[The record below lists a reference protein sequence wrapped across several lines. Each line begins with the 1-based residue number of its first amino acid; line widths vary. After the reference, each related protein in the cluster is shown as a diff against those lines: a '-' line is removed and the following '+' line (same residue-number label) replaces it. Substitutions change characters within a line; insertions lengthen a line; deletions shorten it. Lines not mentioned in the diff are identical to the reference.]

1 MAMQSSAAAWT
12 AAASDSERTVPGPV
26 PVASVRPAPVLRP
39 VPGVVSRQGG
49 PGRPGGVTRPGGVG
63 GPGWSSGPGRPSHAG
78 PVGDAPRVGRRGPV
92 AARSVRGGCA
102 GSRSTAVRAPLRLT
116 ARGRR
121 AVVALV
127 LAAGLGIWA
136 LLGTVLAEGSDGLH
150 LAGDSSVV
158 VESGDTLW
166 SIASAVAGNDQDV
179 RVVVEQI
186 RQINGLGSG
195 DLMPGQVLQLP

>member
-12 AAASDSERTVPGPV
+12 VAASDPERTVAGPV
-26 PVASVRPAPVLRP
+26 PVAAVRPAPVLRP
-39 VPGVVSRQGG
+39 VPGVVPRPGA
-49 PGRPGGVTRPGGVG
+49 PGRPGGVMRPGGVG
-63 GPGWSSGPGRPSHAG
+63 GPGWSSGPGRASHGG

-92 AARSVRGGCA
+92 GARSVRGGCA
-102 GSRSTAVRAPLRLT
+102 GSRSAAVRTPLRLT

-121 AVVALV
+121 AVVALL
-127 LAAGLGIWA
+127 LAGGLGIWA
-136 LLGTVLAEGSDGLH
+136 LLGAVLAEGSHGLH

-158 VESGDTLW
+158 VEYGDTLW

-179 RVVVEQI
+179 RVVVERI
-186 RQINGLGSG
+186 RQINGLESG